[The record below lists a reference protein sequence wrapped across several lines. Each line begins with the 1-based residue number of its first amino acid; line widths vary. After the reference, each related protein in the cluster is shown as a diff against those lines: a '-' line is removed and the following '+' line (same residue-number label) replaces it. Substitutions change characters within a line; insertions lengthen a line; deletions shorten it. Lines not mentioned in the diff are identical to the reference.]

1 MNFEVAS
8 KILQEI
14 TQTTTNPFGRVTFRC
29 LDLFEHLFSLL
40 ALKKTIGEFLSAIRS
55 NHRRCSIGKHLCWS
69 LFFNKATD
77 LRPATSLK
85 KKLQRRC
92 FPVNI
97 AKFLRAILK
106 NSGRLLLSRI
116 CWLTETHAAT
126 TLWLELVCLKH
137 KLQFSLGSANFLFA
151 SCLFESCEW

>member
-14 TQTTTNPFGRVTFRC
+14 TQTTTNHLGVTFRC
-29 LDLFEHLFSLL
+29 LDLFENLFSLL

-106 NSGRLLLSRI
+106 TISGRLLLSRI
-116 CWLTETHAAT
+116 LLVDRNPRGYNTLAGTSFFET
-126 TLWLELVCLKH
+126 
-137 KLQFSLGSANFLFA
+137 
-151 SCLFESCEW
+151 

>member
-1 MNFEVAS
+1 MAS

-14 TQTTTNPFGRVTFRC
+14 TQTTTNHLGVTFRC
-29 LDLFEHLFSLL
+29 LDLFEDLFSLL

-55 NHRRCSIGKHLCWS
+55 SHRRCSIWKRLCWS
-69 LFFNKATD
+69 LFFNKVTD
-77 LRPATSLK
+77 LRPATSSK

-106 NSGRLLLSRI
+106 NISGRLLLSRI
-116 CWLTETHAAT
+116 LLVDRNPRGYNTLAGTSFFET
-126 TLWLELVCLKH
+126 
-137 KLQFSLGSANFLFA
+137 
-151 SCLFESCEW
+151 